1 VFLGLLIGR
10 ANNAGQPAASA
21 EQITVRTGY
30 IWGGDRFRC
39 ELSKNTN
46 ITNVPLL
53 RALTVA

>member
-1 VFLGLLIGR
+1 LHMTLRGAVPYCTCFDGH
-10 ANNAGQPAASA
+10 
-21 EQITVRTGY
+21 VRC